1 MRALPRPVRRWLRP
15 LWRLQYHPLVSRT
28 SFDRLRRTT
37 PISLEFGW
45 DRGQPIDRY
54 YIENFLAEHAADVRG
69 RVLEVEDDA
78 YTRRFGGERVTR
90 SDVLHLRA
98 GHPGATI
105 IADLT
110 AAEHVPS
117 GAFDCVILTQ
127 TLQYIYDLRAA
138 LRTLHRILAPG
149 GVLLATFP
157 GLSRTSDP
165 QWSDTWHW
173 NLTSRSAR
181 RLFGEVFPA
190 ETGRVQG
197 HGNVLAATAFLYG
210 LAVAELRP
218 EELDHYDVGFELC
231 ITVRAVRPDIDCSHE
246 S

>member
-1 MRALPRPVRRWLRP
+1 MTGEDTREGATGAPPVG
-15 LWRLQYHPLVSRT
+15 QVEFGS
-28 SFDRLRRTT
+28 LRRLT
-37 PISLEFGW
+37 PISPVYGF
-45 DRGQPIDRY
+45 DRGRPIDRH
-54 YIENFLAEHAADVRG
+54 YIESFLAEHAADVQG
-69 RVLEVEDDA
+69 RVLEVEDDV
-78 YTRRFGGERVTR
+78 YTRRFGGRRVTR

-110 AAEHVPS
+110 EAGNIPS
-117 GAFDCVILTQ
+117 DAFDCVILTQ

-138 LRTLHRILAPG
+138 LATLRRILRPG

-181 RLFGEVFPA
+181 RLFGEFFPA
-190 ETGRVQG
+190 AATRVGG

-218 EELDHYDVGFELC
+218 GELDYYDPGFEIC
-231 ITVRAVRPDIDCSHE
+231 ITVRAVRPHGGA
-246 S
+246 